1 MYKSIIE
8 YFADKSASQ
17 CGYCRSTN
25 GSYSNG
31 MWGHVMTCQDYQDLL
46 DRGWRRS
53 GRYCYKPTMNK
64 TCCPQYT
71 IKCDATQFQLTK
83 SQKKIMKKFRTYI
96 INGGDL
102 PQNDFPSSSS
112 TIDINSGDE
121 SEEFSDEED
130 VQNDEEKTDNKMDV
144 ENAEKAKAID
154 METKLKLDPN
164 VKVQVTTADESVVK
178 PTNCH
183 DVMDS
188 GSKDANVKRGIG
200 PDPTKPKSKKE
211 KRTEKRK
218 SVSQNVSLWQNRGGL
233 FGKER
238 SQK

>member
-1 MYKSIIE
+1 MDKILWRNKIRKII
-8 YFADKSASQ
+8 FIFFL
-17 CGYCRSTN
+17 
-25 GSYSNG
+25 
-31 MWGHVMTCQDYQDLL
+31 DLL

-102 PQNDFPSSSS
+102 PQNDFPSTS
-112 TIDINSGDE
+112 TDINSGDE
-121 SEEFSDEED
+121 SDEFSDEGED
-130 VQNDEEKTDNKMDV
+130 DEEKTDNKMDI

-164 VKVQVTTADESVVK
+164 VKVQVTTADESIAK
-178 PTNCH
+178 PTNWYLSCC
-183 DVMDS
+183 
-188 GSKDANVKRGIG
+188 I
-200 PDPTKPKSKKE
+200 
-211 KRTEKRK
+211 
-218 SVSQNVSLWQNRGGL
+218 
-233 FGKER
+233 
-238 SQK
+238 

>member
-1 MYKSIIE
+1 MDKILYRNKIGKII
-8 YFADKSASQ
+8 FIFFL
-17 CGYCRSTN
+17 
-25 GSYSNG
+25 
-31 MWGHVMTCQDYQDLL
+31 DLL

-102 PQNDFPSSSS
+102 PQNDFPSSS
-112 TIDINSGDE
+112 TAIDINSGDE
-121 SEEFSDEED
+121 SDEFSDEGED
-130 VQNDEEKTDNKMDV
+130 DEEKTDNKMDI

-164 VKVQVTTADESVVK
+164 VKVQVTTADESIAK
-178 PTNCH
+178 PIN
-183 DVMDS
+183 
-188 GSKDANVKRGIG
+188 
-200 PDPTKPKSKKE
+200 
-211 KRTEKRK
+211 
-218 SVSQNVSLWQNRGGL
+218 W
-233 FGKER
+233 
-238 SQK
+238 

>member
-1 MYKSIIE
+1 M
-8 YFADKSASQ
+8 
-17 CGYCRSTN
+17 G
-25 GSYSNG
+25 
-31 MWGHVMTCQDYQDLL
+31 
-46 DRGWRRS
+46 
-53 GRYCYKPTMNK
+53 KPTMNK

-154 METKLKLDPN
+154 METKLKLN
-164 VKVQVTTADESVVK
+164 VNVQVTTADESIAK

-183 DVMDS
+183 
-188 GSKDANVKRGIG
+188 
-200 PDPTKPKSKKE
+200 
-211 KRTEKRK
+211 
-218 SVSQNVSLWQNRGGL
+218 
-233 FGKER
+233 
-238 SQK
+238 

>member
-1 MYKSIIE
+1 MDKILYRNKIGKII
-8 YFADKSASQ
+8 FIFFL
-17 CGYCRSTN
+17 
-25 GSYSNG
+25 
-31 MWGHVMTCQDYQDLL
+31 DLL

-102 PQNDFPSSSS
+102 PQNDFPSSS
-112 TIDINSGDE
+112 TAIDINSGDE
-121 SEEFSDEED
+121 SDEFSDEGED
-130 VQNDEEKTDNKMDV
+130 DEEKTDNKMDI

-164 VKVQVTTADESVVK
+164 VKVQVTTADESIAQ
-178 PTNCH
+178 PTNWYLSCC
-183 DVMDS
+183 
-188 GSKDANVKRGIG
+188 I
-200 PDPTKPKSKKE
+200 
-211 KRTEKRK
+211 
-218 SVSQNVSLWQNRGGL
+218 
-233 FGKER
+233 
-238 SQK
+238 

>member
-1 MYKSIIE
+1 MLRKLMFI
-8 YFADKSASQ
+8 FFL
-17 CGYCRSTN
+17 
-25 GSYSNG
+25 
-31 MWGHVMTCQDYQDLL
+31 DLL

-164 VKVQVTTADESVVK
+164 VKVQVTDADESIAK
-178 PTNCH
+178 PTNWYLSCC
-183 DVMDS
+183 
-188 GSKDANVKRGIG
+188 I
-200 PDPTKPKSKKE
+200 
-211 KRTEKRK
+211 
-218 SVSQNVSLWQNRGGL
+218 
-233 FGKER
+233 
-238 SQK
+238 

>member
-1 MYKSIIE
+1 
-8 YFADKSASQ
+8 
-17 CGYCRSTN
+17 
-25 GSYSNG
+25 
-31 MWGHVMTCQDYQDLL
+31 
-46 DRGWRRS
+46 
-53 GRYCYKPTMNK
+53 
-64 TCCPQYT
+64 
-71 IKCDATQFQLTK
+71 
-83 SQKKIMKKFRTYI
+83 MKKFRTYI

-178 PTNCH
+178 PTNWYLSCC
-183 DVMDS
+183 
-188 GSKDANVKRGIG
+188 I
-200 PDPTKPKSKKE
+200 
-211 KRTEKRK
+211 
-218 SVSQNVSLWQNRGGL
+218 
-233 FGKER
+233 
-238 SQK
+238 